1 MKEFRERG
9 APRPVKLALT
19 IGWTLFFLAGIAV
32 AVLGSIPLGVLLFA
46 IGAILFAIRGYLR
59 TGDRAVS
66 GVLIFVALTAIGT
79 QAIVFFL
86 AP

>member
-1 MKEFRERG
+1 MREFREKSVS
-9 APRPVKLALT
+9 RPVRYALT
-19 IGWTLFFLAGIAV
+19 AGWVLFFLAGITV

-46 IGAILFAIRGYLR
+46 IGAILFAVRGYLR